1 VNYLEKQVPDNFFFS
16 EEALDSSVE
25 RSELEKEFDSP
36 LLQREIDIIGKVML
50 RATHVKLQEC
60 DGPKDYRFCYPILD
74 LLLEQF
80 STSDLREGAKEDE
93 SLSWAVHKTASQLGL
108 EEKMI
113 VGELSSYPNSG
124 YALTFDAS
132 TTSREDYLSQ
142 LKDAEGA
149 LFGNGA
155 RIVTLDFATYSD
167 TLNYWVYVHL
177 LFEFSISDQV
187 IFSKSF

>member
-1 VNYLEKQVPDNFFFS
+1 
-16 EEALDSSVE
+16 
-25 RSELEKEFDSP
+25 
-36 LLQREIDIIGKVML
+36 ML

-60 DGPKDYRFCYPILD
+60 DGPEAYRNCYPILD
-74 LLLEQF
+74 LTEDQF
-80 STSDLREGAKEDE
+80 STDDLREGAKEDDN
-93 SLSWAVHKTASQLGL
+93 LDWAVHKTASDLDL
-108 EEKMI
+108 EDKMI

-124 YALTFDAS
+124 FALTFDAAK
-132 TTSREDYLSQ
+132 TSREDYIAKVKQ
-142 LKDAEGA
+142 AEGA

-167 TLNYWVYVHL
+167 SLNYWVYVHL